1 MPLPPQGEQQG
12 QRPGGHG
19 GGHIGLE
26 AQRPHLQVGRHGELS
41 QLLGQ
46 GVVIVVD
53 GVGDGQ
59 SGAVGAEG
67 AALGEKAGEFLVPL
81 GVIGRPGVHHP
92 QAEALDLLRPQALAV
107 PHAVLVLVAL
117 QIGGLGQGV
126 HRVGHGAPQALIVGF
141 PGHAGIVLDDAGVG
155 LELGHAHV
163 LHLGANRGD
172 ALGGHKDEQVPVE
185 QLFRGDDLHLGHGVV
200 VPGQGDLAQL
210 KLPPGGDLVG
220 QVADADGVDHVAPQQ
235 LQPHEQGGAHVP
247 DGQHVHPLLLGGGL
261 GVQQALPPGAG
272 HIHGGET
279 ALLNGGRAG
288 PVHLHLGQAGGVQH
302 LQTVGGGELAGAVYL
317 KRPTAQHRVPRH
329 RGEQTALR
337 HRGHRRAEAR
347 QGGEG
352 DQGVTVVVVIIHGN
366 HHLFVKVRS

>member
-1 MPLPPQGEQQG
+1 M
-12 QRPGGHG
+12 
-19 GGHIGLE
+19 
-26 AQRPHLQVGRHGELS
+26 
-41 QLLGQ
+41 
-46 GVVIVVD
+46 
-53 GVGDGQ
+53 
-59 SGAVGAEG
+59 
-67 AALGEKAGEFLVPL
+67 
-81 GVIGRPGVHHP
+81 
-92 QAEALDLLRPQALAV
+92 
-107 PHAVLVLVAL
+107 
-117 QIGGLGQGV
+117 
-126 HRVGHGAPQALIVGF
+126 IVGF

-261 GVQQALPPGAG
+261 KIQQGLPPGAV
-272 HIHGGET
+272 HVHGGET
-279 ALLNGGRAG
+279 ALLDGGGAG
-288 PVHLHLGQAGGVQH
+288 LVHLHPGQAGGIQY
-302 LQTVGGGELAGAVYL
+302 LQAVGGGKLAGAVYL

-352 DQGVTVVVVIIHGN
+352 DQGVTAVVVIIHGN